1 MVKSFY
7 RKGLSLCFGEK
18 VPIFKTKGTYI
29 MENTLGTRIATLRKE
44 KGLTQEEL
52 AEKLGVSSQAVSKWE
67 NDLSCPDI
75 MLLPQLSKIFDT
87 TVDELLSG
95 KKDEPA
101 VRVVPKKE
109 RKNFDELM
117 LRIKVDSDDGERVR
131 VNIPLSIIKVTL
143 ECCSDPNIIG
153 IGGNASSALG
163 NIDFAQIIKLAE
175 SGMIGKI
182 VEVDSGDGDFVEVFV
197 E

>member
-7 RKGLSLCFGEK
+7 RKGLSLRFGEE
-18 VPIFKTKGTYI
+18 VPIFKMKGTYI
-29 MENTLGTRIATLRKE
+29 MEKTLGSRISALRKE

-75 MLLPQLSKIFDT
+75 MLLPQLAKIFDT

-101 VRVVPKKE
+101 VRVVPQKE
-109 RKNFDELM
+109 RKNLDELM

-143 ECCSDPNIIG
+143 ECCADPNIIG

>member
-1 MVKSFY
+1 
-7 RKGLSLCFGEK
+7 
-18 VPIFKTKGTYI
+18 
-29 MENTLGTRIATLRKE
+29 MENTLGTRIAILRKE

-67 NDLSCPDI
+67 NDLSYPDI

-109 RKNFDELM
+109 RKNFDELV

-175 SGMIGKI
+175 SGVIGKI

>member
-1 MVKSFY
+1 
-7 RKGLSLCFGEK
+7 
-18 VPIFKTKGTYI
+18 
-29 MENTLGTRIATLRKE
+29 MENNTLSARISALRKE

-87 TVDELLSG
+87 TTDELLSG
-95 KKDEPA
+95 PKE
-101 VRVVPKKE
+101 VPVARIVPQKE

-153 IGGNASSALG
+153 IGASNALG
-163 NIDFAQIIKLAE
+163 NIDFSQIIKLAE

-182 VEVDSGDGDFVEVFV
+182 VEVDSGDGLFVEVFV